1 MTKTI
6 AIAGKG
12 GTGKTTVAALLVKL
26 LSKKGLV
33 LAVDADPSTNLS
45 QALGLPLDD
54 SRTVGRIREKMAED
68 VSKDRLS
75 PDIGKPEYLY
85 SKVVE
90 SLIESKGF
98 DLLTMGR
105 PEGPGCYC
113 ASNEFLR
120 ACLDKLVKDYKYN
133 YVVMDCEAG
142 MEHISR
148 QTTRDVDV
156 LLIMSDPTV
165 KGVTTGARM
174 KKLIGEMRSNVGK
187 VGLVVNR
194 VRGEL
199 SPEIKKVIDESG
211 LQIVAIIP
219 EDPDM
224 AGLEMKGRPV
234 TELHEGSPLQARVK
248 EIAEGLA
255 L

>member
-12 GTGKTTVAALLVKL
+12 GTGKTTVAALLIKL
-26 LSKKGLV
+26 LSQKGLV

-54 SRTVGRIREKMAED
+54 NRTVGRIRERMAED

-75 PDIGKPEYLY
+75 PDVGKPEYLY

-90 SLIESKGF
+90 SLVESKGF

-120 ACLDKLVKDYKYN
+120 ASLDKLVKDYKYG
-133 YVVMDCEAG
+133 YIVMDCEAG

-156 LLIMSDPTV
+156 LLIMSDPTM
-165 KGVTTGARM
+165 KGVTTAARM
-174 KKLIGEMRSNVGK
+174 SKLIEEMRSNVGE
-187 VGLVVNR
+187 VGLVINR

-199 SPEIKKVIDESG
+199 SPEIRKAIDESG
-211 LQIVAIIP
+211 LQIIALIP

-224 AGLEMKGRPV
+224 ADFEMKGRPV
-234 TELHEGSPLQARVK
+234 TELPQESPLQSKVK
-248 EIAEGLA
+248 EIVEGLR

>member
-12 GTGKTTVAALLVKL
+12 GTGKTTVAALLIKF
-26 LSKKGLV
+26 LSQKGLV
-33 LAVDADPSTNLS
+33 LAVDADPSTNLN

-54 SRTVGRIREKMAED
+54 SKTVGRIREKMTAD
-68 VSKDRLS
+68 VSKGRFS
-75 PDIGKPEYLY
+75 PSISKPEYLF
-85 SKVVE
+85 SKIVE
-90 SLIESKGF
+90 SLAESKGF
-98 DLLTMGR
+98 DLLAMGR

-120 ACLDKLVKDYKYN
+120 ASLDQLVKDYKYN
-133 YVVMDCEAG
+133 YIVMDCEAG

-156 LLIMSDPTV
+156 LLIMSDPTIR
-165 KGVTTGARM
+165 GITTAARM
-174 KKLIGEMRSNVGK
+174 KDLIGELRSKIGK
-187 VGLVVNR
+187 VGLIVNR
-194 VRGEL
+194 VKGEL
-199 SPEIKKVIDESG
+199 SPEIKKAIDESG
-211 LQIVAIIP
+211 LQVIALVP
-219 EDPDM
+219 EDPDI

-234 TELHEGSPLQARVK
+234 TELSQESPLQLKVK
-248 EIAEGLA
+248 EIAEGLS

>member
-12 GTGKTTVAALLVKL
+12 GTGKTTVAALLIKL
-26 LSKKGLV
+26 LSRKGLV

-54 SRTVGRIREKMAED
+54 SKTVGGIREKMTED
-68 VSKDRLS
+68 VSKGRFS
-75 PDIGKPEYLY
+75 PTVAKPEYLFG
-85 SKVVE
+85 KIME
-90 SLIESKGF
+90 SLVESKGF
-98 DLLTMGR
+98 DLLSMGR

-120 ACLDKLVKDYKYN
+120 ASLDKLVKDYKYS
-133 YVVMDCEAG
+133 YIVMDCEAG

-156 LLIMSDPTV
+156 LLIMSDPTI
-165 KGVTTGARM
+165 KGVTTAARM
-174 KKLIGEMRSNVGK
+174 KKLIEEMRSNVGK
-187 VGLVVNR
+187 VGLVINR

-199 SPEIKKVIDESG
+199 SPEIRKAIDGSG
-211 LQIVAIIP
+211 LQTIALIP

-224 AGLEMKGRPV
+224 AGFEMKGRPV
-234 TELHEGSPLQARVK
+234 TELPQESPLQSKVK
-248 EIAEGLA
+248 EIVEGLR

>member
-26 LSKKGLV
+26 LSQKGLV

-120 ACLDKLVKDYKYN
+120 ASLDKIVKDYKYA
-133 YVVMDCEAG
+133 YIVMDCEAG
-142 MEHISR
+142 MEHVSR

-156 LLIMSDPTV
+156 LLIMSDPTM
-165 KGVTTGARM
+165 KGITTAARM
-174 KKLIGEMRSNVGK
+174 KKLIEEMRSNVGE

-199 SPEIKKVIDESG
+199 SPEIKKAIDESG
-211 LQIVAIIP
+211 LQIIALIS

-224 AGLEMKGRPV
+224 AGFEMNGRPV
-234 TELHEGSPLQARVK
+234 TELPQGSPLQSKVK
-248 EIAEGLA
+248 EIVEGLR